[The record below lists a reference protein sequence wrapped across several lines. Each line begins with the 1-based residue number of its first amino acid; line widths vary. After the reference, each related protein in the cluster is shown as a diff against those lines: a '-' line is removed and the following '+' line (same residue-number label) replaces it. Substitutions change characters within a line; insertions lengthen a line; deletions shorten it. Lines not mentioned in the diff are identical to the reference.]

1 MLRFTARRA
10 WAPSIRAAE
19 RMRLSARTGFAAAS
33 YPGGALDSRCGAQAA
48 SVRTATRRVAL
59 RSFELPVAPSTR
71 AADAAFHRKARL
83 GALDSR
89 CGAQAASVRTATRR
103 VALRSF
109 ELPVAPSTR
118 AADAAF
124 HRKAKSGRLG
134 ALDSRCFIRPVVAQR
149 TMDMLGNHRFLTGG
163 YEMAELGAQQ
173 WVVGADWVLWPS
185 FES

>member
-1 MLRFTARRA
+1 
-10 WAPSIRAAE
+10 
-19 RMRLSARTGFAAAS
+19 MRLSARTGFAAAS
-33 YPGGALDSRCGAQAA
+33 YPGGALDSR
-48 SVRTATRRVAL
+48 R
-59 RSFELPVAPSTR
+59 
-71 AADAAFHRKARL
+71 
-83 GALDSR
+83 
-89 CGAQAASVRTATRR
+89 GAQAASVRTATRR

-149 TMDMLGNHRFLTGG
+149 TMDMLGNHRFLAGG
-163 YEMAELGAQQ
+163 CEMAELGAQQ
-173 WVVGADWVLWPS
+173 WVVKADWVLWPS